1 VLGPSAMMRTEWYE
15 QGEGEEPALL
25 MHPSRTA
32 AAEPYPLP
40 MERTAL
46 TVSVVICA
54 STEPG

>member
-1 VLGPSAMMRTEWYE
+1 MMRDEWYE

-32 AAEPYPLP
+32 AAQPYPVP

-54 STEPG
+54 SMEPD